1 MKPTKQYTFTISA
14 FGVYRLQ
21 VAGDYFKI
29 LSATGI
35 VKVNS
40 PDWGELRA
48 LTVGQGLEN
57 AEFSDLFF
65 TDESGANNTI
75 TVYVGDRNF
84 IDGVTGDVRVINTP
98 AVTVTGTPTVN
109 VTQSVNPDVPFT
121 QAQGSVTAASTQA
134 LAAKANRQFLLIQNN
149 DATAIVYVTLDGT
162 AATTAKGIKL
172 NPGASLMLDSCCPT
186 AAVNWIGSG
195 ATTNVVVVEG

>member
-1 MKPTKQYTFTISA
+1 MKPTKQYTFTIAA

-29 LSATGI
+29 LSASGLVG
-35 VKVNS
+35 VKS
-40 PDWGELRA
+40 ADWGELRA

-65 TDESGANNTI
+65 TDESGAPNTV

-84 IDGVTGDVRVINTP
+84 IDGVTGDVRV
-98 AVTVTGTPTVN
+98 
-109 VTQSVNPDVPFT
+109 TQSVNPDVPFT
-121 QAQGSVTAASTQA
+121 QAQGNVTAASTQA
-134 LAAKANRQFLLIQNN
+134 LAAKANRQFLMIQNN
-149 DATAIVYVTLDGT
+149 DAAVIVYVTLDGT

-172 NPGASLMLDSCCPT
+172 NPGGSLLLDSCCPT

>member
-1 MKPTKQYTFTISA
+1 MKPTKQYTFTIAA

-65 TDESGANNTI
+65 TDESGATNTV

-84 IDGVTGDVRVINTP
+84 IDGVTGDVRVTNVP
-98 AVTVTGTPTVN
+98 AVTVTA
-109 VTQSVNPDVPFT
+109 SVNPDVPFT
-121 QAQGSVTAASTQA
+121 QAQGNVTAASTQA
-134 LAAKANRQFLLIQNN
+134 LAAKANRQFLMIQNN
-149 DATAIVYVTLDGT
+149 DSAAIVYVTLDGT

-172 NPGASLMLDSCCPT
+172 GPGASLTLDSCCPT